1 MNSDIERAYVPVL
14 HAGREDRPDEID
26 TVHAAEIVAATLSS
40 LGFRSEVIRTGLDL
54 HKLHDLAA
62 RKPACVFN
70 LVDGIDGDDS
80 LIGLVPAVLEHLGVP
95 FTGCG
100 VEAFNLTLSKCRT
113 KQMLRHLDLPTAD
126 WSEDGANCKPQ
137 NRYIV
142 KSDTYHGSRGMD
154 EKSVVTGSEASR
166 EIAMRADQY
175 GGRFFCE
182 EFIDGR
188 EFNVALIGSADS
200 VKVLPIQEIDFA
212 GFPEDRAQIVDYAA
226 KWDGSDAAYHT
237 TNRRFGLELREPALA
252 QKLVT
257 ISETVWRAFGLKGYA
272 RVDFR
277 VNGATPYILEINAN
291 PALAPDAGFAAAA
304 AEGGIAYGPLLEKV
318 ISLAGQSFI
327 DDAACSPS
335 KIRQQPS
342 SALSLKSLPQ
352 LHWRD
357 EVVPADEEAIAELV
371 KATGYFTEDEVDI
384 AAELVRER
392 LTNGTASGYEFII
405 AELDNRIV
413 GYACFGKIDGT
424 EAAFD
429 LYWIAVDPACQG
441 KGIGRQI
448 MRKAEQLMSAM
459 GAQSVYVDTSSSEK
473 YTSTRA
479 FYNSMGYHEQ
489 ARLIDFYRRGD
500 SKVIFVGYLP
510 PAVMTAQLQGQIS

>member
-1 MNSDIERAYVPVL
+1 MNTDIERAYVPVI

-54 HKLHDLAA
+54 QKLHDLAA
-62 RKPACVFN
+62 RQPACVFN

-100 VEAFNLTLSKCRT
+100 TESFNLTLSKCRT
-113 KQMLRHLDLPTAD
+113 KQMLRLLDLPTAD

-137 NRYIV
+137 CRYIV
-142 KSDTYHGSRGMD
+142 KSDTHHASRGMD
-154 EKSVVTGSEASR
+154 EKSVVPGREASR
-166 EIAMRADQY
+166 EITERAARF

-188 EFNVALIGSADS
+188 EFNVALMGSADS
-200 VKVLPIQEIDFA
+200 VKVLPIQEIDFD
-212 GFPEDRAQIVDYAA
+212 GFPDNRARIVDYAA
-226 KWDGSDAAYHT
+226 KWDENNAAFHT

-257 ISETVWRAFGLKGYA
+257 ISETVWHAFGLKGYA
-272 RVDFR
+272 RIDFR
-277 VNGATPYILEINAN
+277 VNCTTPYILEINTN
-291 PALAPDAGFAAAA
+291 PAIAPDAGFAAAA
-304 AEGGIAYGPLLEKV
+304 AESGIAYGPLLEKI
-318 ISLAGQSFI
+318 ISLADEPYKAGGGDHPQIS
-327 DDAACSPS
+327 
-335 KIRQQPS
+335 RQQP
-342 SALSLKSLPQ
+342 LSRIRQKNLPQ
-352 LHWRD
+352 LLWRE
-357 EVVPADEEAIAELV
+357 EVVPSDEKAIAALV

-392 LTNGTASGYEFII
+392 LTKGSASGYEFII

-441 KGIGRQI
+441 QGIGRHI

-459 GAQSVYVDTSSSEK
+459 GAQTVYVDTSSSER

-479 FYNSMGYHEQ
+479 FYKSVGYHEQ
-489 ARLIDFYRRGD
+489 ARLDDFYRRGD
-500 SKVIFVGYLP
+500 SKVIFVGYLL
-510 PAVMTAQLQGQIS
+510 PAVMTAQPQDQIS